1 MKNISEKAEAPTLK
15 IKPKQD
21 RTMKTDLG
29 RKTFNNK
36 LVGHAVQEPQ
46 DGCLLTPEM
55 GIHKKWLKIV
65 TFLATFH

>member
-1 MKNISEKAEAPTLK
+1 MKNVSEKTEASTLK

-21 RTMKTDLG
+21 RTIKTDLG

-55 GIHKKWLKIV
+55 GIYKKRLKIV
-65 TFLATFH
+65 TFSASFH

>member
-1 MKNISEKAEAPTLK
+1 MKNVSEKTEASTLK

-21 RTMKTDLG
+21 RTIKTDLG

-46 DGCLLTPEM
+46 DSCLLTPEM

-65 TFLATFH
+65 TFSATFH

>member
-1 MKNISEKAEAPTLK
+1 
-15 IKPKQD
+15 
-21 RTMKTDLG
+21 MKTDLG

-55 GIHKKWLKIV
+55 GIHKKEAENRNIFSLFSL
-65 TFLATFH
+65 T

>member
-1 MKNISEKAEAPTLK
+1 
-15 IKPKQD
+15 
-21 RTMKTDLG
+21 MKTDLG

-55 GIHKKWLKIV
+55 GIYKKRLKIV
-65 TFLATFH
+65 TLLATFH